1 MFAPCFSIHI
11 DCSTPPGLQHDFIPR
26 FILRSNSPGHTNQTT
41 NINPDTRMKKQATH
55 TDHQSYL
62 THVTDDR
69 PAGSILLLCYLLKQS
84 SKSSHSNL
92 RLSWSRKLQTTW
104 LHDSEQGSVTVTGY
118 TVTGPVWCSQRS
130 QAHFS
135 SSKSIDWKFTVK
147 STNHCALHVT
157 DKQFLRGN
165 AEGEQVYHCLSE
177 QGNPKTKNYPWDHRP
192 PMLQG
197 ICSQATMCKAVSNNL
212 ERPLD

>member
-1 MFAPCFSIHI
+1 MASLLGARTLLGAPGKGATRVSWPYYLEQVATSNKKLSGTLSKFSQFAPQLQSSYLPIPTSPIQCPYQCQYRSTDPSSSVFAPCFSIHI

-26 FILRSNSPGHTNQTT
+26 FILRSNSPNRGHTNQTT
-41 NINPDTRMKKQATH
+41 NINPDTRMKKQPTH

-118 TVTGPVWCSQRS
+118 TVTGPV
-130 QAHFS
+130 
-135 SSKSIDWKFTVK
+135 
-147 STNHCALHVT
+147 
-157 DKQFLRGN
+157 
-165 AEGEQVYHCLSE
+165 
-177 QGNPKTKNYPWDHRP
+177 
-192 PMLQG
+192 
-197 ICSQATMCKAVSNNL
+197 
-212 ERPLD
+212 